1 MFEEIVSKT
10 IKHEGGYVDH
20 PNDRGGKTKY
30 GITETV
36 ARNYGYEGRMQD
48 LSKET
53 AKEIY
58 RQEFWDKVKA
68 DEFDEEIAYVLFDT
82 AVNMGAGRAVM
93 LLQETYNRV
102 TPDNNISVDGIVGP
116 ETIGAVNQADR
127 EHILLGY
134 IAGRTQRYFDIVD
147 NNDSQKVFIRGW
159 LSRMITIVHQIYSHN
174 SKEEVKVGYTIDE
187 VLNALKEVL
196 EPKLGG

>member
-82 AVNMGAGRAVM
+82 AVNMGTGRAVM

-174 SKEEVKVGYTIDE
+174 SKKEVKVGYTIDE

>member
-58 RQEFWDKVKA
+58 RQEFWNKVKA

-82 AVNMGAGRAVM
+82 AVNMGTGRAVM

-116 ETIGAVNQADR
+116 ETIGAVNKSDR

>member
-174 SKEEVKVGYTIDE
+174 SKKEVEVGYTIDE